1 MVSIYA
7 FFKINEGKEAEA
19 EAALKEM
26 AEAVQSKEPDCLLY
40 AIHRGKQDPLEVH
53 FFEIY
58 KDEAAAA
65 THSGSEHMGNFRQ
78 YFREV
83 FDPSTVKI
91 VQLERVAAA
100 EH

>member
-7 FFKINEGKEAEA
+7 FFKINAGKEAEA

-26 AEAVQSKEPDCLLY
+26 ADAVDKNEPDCVLY
-40 AIHRGKQDPLEVH
+40 AIHRGKEDPLEVH

-58 KDEAAAA
+58 KDAAAA
-65 THSGSEHMGNFRQ
+65 AAHSGSEHMGNFRQ

-100 EH
+100 VH

>member
-7 FFKINEGKEAEA
+7 YFKINEGKEAEA

-26 AEAVQSKEPDCLLY
+26 AEAVQSKEPGAVLY

-58 KDEAAAA
+58 QDEAAAA
-65 THSGSEHMGNFRQ
+65 AHSGSEHMGNFRQ